1 MAVGADTFTISAIVL
16 LIVGAVCFY
25 LFTRIKQVE
34 KKLAF
39 MESILLDLKTATES
53 GFLGF
58 PAGAVEEDA
67 DNDDE
72 DEEEANEEET
82 FLPLK
87 PDEEIEVGTEEVAV
101 DAVRKIEIDELIA
114 NSATGVPSFDETEEM
129 DLKADSGSVQVT
141 KMESFA
147 PADLESMSF
156 SELSSLAK
164 SRGMT
169 VTSKM
174 RKAQLLTA
182 LRQMEV
188 ATPPLPVPPAIQPTS
203 VAPTEEQS
211 LLEPDGMAAGSSLLS
226 SSSLMASP
234 L

>member
-34 KKLAF
+34 KKLTL
-39 MESILLDLKTATES
+39 MEGILLDLKTATEA

-58 PAGAVEEDA
+58 PAGSPIDEEA
-67 DNDDE
+67 ADE
-72 DEEEANEEET
+72 DNEDGEDEEET

-87 PDEEIEVGTEEVAV
+87 PDEEVEVSDSEE
-101 DAVRKIEIDELIA
+101 DTVRKIEIDELIA
-114 NSATGVPSFDETEEM
+114 NAATSAPSFDEAEEQN
-129 DLKADSGSVQVT
+129 LHSDSGSVQVT
-141 KMESFA
+141 KME
-147 PADLESMSF
+147 PDLESMSF

-188 ATPPLPVPPAIQPTS
+188 STPPLPVPPSIQPTS
-203 VAPTEEQS
+203 VAPIAEES
-211 LLEPDGMAAGSSLLS
+211 LLEPDGMSAGSSLLN

>member
-34 KKLAF
+34 KKLTF

-58 PAGAVEEDA
+58 PADGQSIEEEDI
-67 DNDDE
+67 
-72 DEEEANEEET
+72 DEEEEET
-82 FLPLK
+82 FIPLK
-87 PDEEIEVGTEEVAV
+87 PDEEIGSVAEEFAV
-101 DAVRKIEIDELIA
+101 NAVRKIEIDELIA
-114 NSATGVPSFDETEEM
+114 NSTTAVPSFDEAEE
-129 DLKADSGSVQVT
+129 DDIKTDSGSVQVT
-141 KMESFA
+141 KMESS
-147 PADLESMSF
+147 ADLESMSF
-156 SELSSLAK
+156 SELSALAK
-164 SRGMT
+164 NRGMT

-182 LRQMEV
+182 LRHMEV
-188 ATPPLPVPPAIQPTS
+188 ATPSLPVLPAIQPTS
-203 VAPTEEQS
+203 VAPFAEQS
-211 LLEPDGMAAGSSLLS
+211 LLEPDGTTAGSSLLN